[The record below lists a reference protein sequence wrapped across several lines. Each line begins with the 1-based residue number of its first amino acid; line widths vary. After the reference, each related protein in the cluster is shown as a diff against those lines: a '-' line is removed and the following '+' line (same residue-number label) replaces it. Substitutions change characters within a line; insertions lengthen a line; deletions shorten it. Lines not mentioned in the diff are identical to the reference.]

1 MSPSSSIRHD
11 GSVNHA
17 SEPSTF
23 ERLSAPV
30 LLRLSALPRW
40 SLVVGLTVVLV
51 AGLLL
56 PGWAGA
62 AVLGVLA
69 LFLAWLALLGASQL
83 TPGAALLRAVTVLL
97 VVVAAA
103 RKVI

>member
-1 MSPSSSIRHD
+1 
-11 GSVNHA
+11 VNHA
-17 SEPSTF
+17 SEPSAF

-40 SLVVGLTVVLV
+40 SLVVGLAVVLV

-56 PGWAGA
+56 PGWVGA
-62 AVLGVLA
+62 VVLGLLA

-83 TPGAALLRAVTVLL
+83 TPGAVVLRALTVLL

-103 RKVI
+103 RKVL

>member
-1 MSPSSSIRHD
+1 M
-11 GSVNHA
+11 NHA
-17 SEPSTF
+17 SEPSAF

-40 SLVVGLTVVLV
+40 SLVVGLAVVLV

-62 AVLGVLA
+62 VVLGLLA
-69 LFLAWLALLGASQL
+69 LFLGWLALLGASQL
-83 TPGAALLRAVTVLL
+83 TPGAVVLRALTVLL

-103 RKVI
+103 RKVL